1 MDACDILYLHIWLHE
16 RTYIDSKCVV
26 PVVFH
31 RDVNF
36 RVYPHSV
43 HFLGAG
49 PGYFYM
55 VGVSCLKFVTHCI
68 RKNTFGSTAV
78 CCYSPYTSKKLHKK
92 SECKVIYCVIA

>member
-1 MDACDILYLHIWLHE
+1 MDACDILYLHIWLYE

-49 PGYFYM
+49 PGYF
-55 VGVSCLKFVTHCI
+55 
-68 RKNTFGSTAV
+68 
-78 CCYSPYTSKKLHKK
+78 
-92 SECKVIYCVIA
+92 